1 MRAYLKLRPC
11 NFRSC
16 GEGRRRT
23 LKPLAGLA
31 ASLRRGA
38 SLNGEPEQPRECQR
52 RRGGGPDI
60 CKPVVGRRGATGKVA
75 GTLHIVPC
83 HSGQGCCGASRTPP
97 PAGPGRAGRTDRRL
111 APSWGPGPGPDP
123 REVSGRAQSA
133 SGQRAPSEPRPGSLR
148 LKYFFF
154 PAHYEGDSTVQ
165 TPSHCIPLLLYEK
178 PRS

>member
-1 MRAYLKLRPC
+1 MRADLKLRPC

-52 RRGGGPDI
+52 RGGGGPDI
-60 CKPVVGRRGATGKVA
+60 CKPELGRRGATGKVA
-75 GTLHIVPC
+75 GALHIAPC

-97 PAGPGRAGRTDRRL
+97 PAGPGRAGRTGRGL
-111 APSWGPGPGPDP
+111 APSWGPGPDP
-123 REVSGRAQSA
+123 REVSGRAQS
-133 SGQRAPSEPRPGSLR
+133 GQRAPRASEPRPGSLR
-148 LKYFFF
+148 LICFFSRRTTRATLLSK
-154 PAHYEGDSTVQ
+154 PQVTA
-165 TPSHCIPLLLYEK
+165 CPLLMYEK